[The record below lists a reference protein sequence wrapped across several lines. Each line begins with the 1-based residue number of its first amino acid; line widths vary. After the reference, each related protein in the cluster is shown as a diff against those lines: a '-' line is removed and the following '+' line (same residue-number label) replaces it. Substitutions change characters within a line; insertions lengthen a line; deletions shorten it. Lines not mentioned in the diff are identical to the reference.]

1 MKFYVK
7 KLVTLILTVF
17 LVSVLTFLAFNVI
30 PGDPAML
37 ILGTSA
43 TPQSLAALH
52 TKLGLDAPLPLRY
65 AHWLAGLL
73 RGDLGLSLQYSRP
86 VSSLI
91 ADRIPVT
98 GALALFSLAL
108 IAVLSVP
115 VGVLSARLRGT
126 AAGRVVDT
134 MTLMNLSL
142 PGFFI
147 GILFIWVFGLILHF
161 FRPDGF
167 ISWQENPA
175 GFLGYLFF
183 PALAVALPNIAV
195 VAKFLRSSI
204 LAELSADYVR
214 TARGKGLKVN
224 VILYRH
230 VLKNAMIPAI
240 TIFGMTV
247 AEVFSGSI
255 LIEQVFGIPG
265 LGRLLISSIQQ
276 RDFPLLESLSVYLA
290 LLVVL
295 ANFAADLLMQA
306 ADPRIRVKS

>member
-7 KLVTLILTVF
+7 KFVTLLLTVF

-30 PGDPAML
+30 PGDPALL

-52 TKLGLDAPLPLRY
+52 AKLGLNTPLPLRY
-65 AHWLAGLL
+65 VHWLGGLL

-91 ADRIPVT
+91 AARIPVT
-98 GALALFSLAL
+98 GTLALFALVL
-108 IAVLSVP
+108 IAVFSVP
-115 VGVLSARLRGT
+115 TGVLSVRLRGT
-126 AAGRVVDT
+126 AAGRVLDT
-134 MTLMNLSL
+134 ATLMNLSL
-142 PGFFI
+142 PGFFV
-147 GILFIWVFGLILHF
+147 GILFIWVFGLILHL

-167 ISWQENPA
+167 VSWQESPA
-175 GFLGYLFF
+175 GFFGYLFF

-214 TARGKGLKVN
+214 TARGKGLKGN
-224 VILYRH
+224 AILYRH

-240 TIFGMTV
+240 TVFGMTV

-265 LGRLLISSIQQ
+265 LGRLLVSSIQQ

-290 LLVVL
+290 LLVVA

-306 ADPRIRVKS
+306 ADPRIRVKA

>member
-43 TPQSLAALH
+43 TPQSVAALH
-52 TKLGLDAPLPLRY
+52 AKLGLNTPLPLRY
-65 AHWLAGLL
+65 VHWLAGLL
-73 RGDLGLSLQYSRP
+73 RGNLGLSLQYSRP
-86 VSSLI
+86 VSALI

-98 GALALFSLAL
+98 GALALLSLVL

-115 VGVLSARLRGT
+115 VGVLSARLHGT
-126 AAGRVVDT
+126 AAGRIVDT
-134 MTLMNLSL
+134 VTLMNLSL

-167 ISWQENPA
+167 VSFQESPT
-175 GFLGYLFF
+175 GFFGYLFF
-183 PALAVALPNIAV
+183 PALAVALPNIAMV
-195 VAKFLRSSI
+195 SKFLRSSI
-204 LAELSADYVR
+204 LAELSSDYVR

-255 LIEQVFGIPG
+255 LVEQVFGIPG
-265 LGRLLISSIQQ
+265 LGRLLVSSIQQ

-290 LLVVL
+290 MLVVL

-306 ADPRIRVKS
+306 ADPRIRVKT

>member
-43 TPQSLAALH
+43 TPQSVAALH
-52 TKLGLDAPLPLRY
+52 VKLGLDAPLPLRY

-86 VSSLI
+86 VSVLI

-98 GALALFSLAL
+98 GALALLSLVL

-115 VGVLSARLRGT
+115 VGVLSARLHGT
-126 AAGRVVDT
+126 AAGRIVDT
-134 MTLMNLSL
+134 ATLMNLSL

-167 ISWQENPA
+167 VSFQESPA
-175 GFLGYLFF
+175 GFFGYLFF

-204 LAELSADYVR
+204 LAELSSDYVR

-255 LIEQVFGIPG
+255 LVEQVFGIPG

-290 LLVVL
+290 MLVVL